1 MLLVAGLN
9 SLFFNVGWWYG
20 RKEKGEEMGDGERKR
35 KERDRIEGKERM
47 LRSFITFKW
56 KIMILP

>member
-1 MLLVAGLN
+1 MAGLN

-20 RKEKGEEMGDGERKR
+20 RKEKGEKMGDGERKR
-35 KERDRIEGKERM
+35 KERDRVEGKERM